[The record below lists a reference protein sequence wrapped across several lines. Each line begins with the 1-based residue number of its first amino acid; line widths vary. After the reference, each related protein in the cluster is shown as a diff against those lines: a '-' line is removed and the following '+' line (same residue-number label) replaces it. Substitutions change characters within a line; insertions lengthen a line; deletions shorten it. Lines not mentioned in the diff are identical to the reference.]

1 MQAQAHEAEV
11 PRPWWALVVALLA
24 SLVAGYLILDAANTE
39 PAAAEAPMIEVA
51 PGGAL
56 AFDDIPEEQRE
67 HYLAAADDE
76 EAFSAVR
83 CYCGCEDFLG
93 HEDLLACFVRDD
105 GAWERHA
112 TGCGICLAQAEMVG
126 DLREQG
132 RSVDEIAE
140 AIDDHYSAIL
150 PT

>member
-1 MQAQAHEAEV
+1 MQEQGPEQEV
-11 PRPWWALVVALLA
+11 SRPWWALVVAVLALLG
-24 SLVAGYLILDAANTE
+24 AGYLALDMSSGDE
-39 PAAAEAPMIEVA
+39 AAAEAPMLEVA

-56 AFDDIPEEQRE
+56 DFEDIPEEQRA

-93 HEDLLACFVRDD
+93 HEELRACFVRDD

-112 TGCGICLAQAEMVG
+112 TGCGICLAQAEMVVE
-126 DLREQG
+126 LREQG
-132 RSVDEIAE
+132 RSVDEIVD
-140 AIDDHYSAIL
+140 AIDDRYRATL
-150 PT
+150 PS

>member
-1 MQAQAHEAEV
+1 MEQQAGEPELS
-11 PRPWWALVVALLA
+11 RPWWALAVAVLALLG
-24 SLVAGYLILDAANTE
+24 LGYLALDMSGGAEAV
-39 PAAAEAPMIEVA
+39 AEAPMLEVA

-56 AFDDIPEEQRE
+56 AFEDIPEEQRH

-76 EAFSAVR
+76 AAFSAVR

-93 HEDLLACFVRDD
+93 HEDLRACFVRDD

-112 TGCGICLAQAEMVG
+112 TGCGICLAQAEMVI

-132 RSVDEIAE
+132 RSVDEVAD
-140 AIDDHYSAIL
+140 AIDDRYRATL
-150 PT
+150 PS